1 MGTGVL
7 PTNSS
12 FLLASLAARFA
23 RCPLVCCC
31 RYVAAL
37 EKQYAELE
45 RTLVLRDE
53 EIAAHK
59 RDHQSLLEATTRERL
74 RNETLTSKNA
84 LLSGEASRLLEAKA
98 RSNTKLIDKIRGIQ
112 DKQMLGDVF
121 EALKGNRSEANR
133 LGKFLKRWAQLGLYR
148 IFSRWRG
155 GMDEI
160 KRERALLKRVASRFQ
175 NGVLHR
181 VVDGWKAATEQG
193 KAERMVLQ
201 RFKARMS
208 NQVRLTASGTLR
220 PISLSLSLCSL
231 RLVPTR
237 RGPSSRATGRTRG
250 S

>member
-1 MGTGVL
+1 
-7 PTNSS
+7 
-12 FLLASLAARFA
+12 
-23 RCPLVCCC
+23 VCCC

-121 EALKGNRSEANR
+121 EALKGNRAEANR

-155 GMDEI
+155 GVDEI